1 MPEPKT
7 TIRVNVDDLSLALG
21 HINDLNSKKN
31 DYIEVLKYLKYDD
44 PSSITPGKFDAIL
57 LKAIDEYFIGISKDI
72 IRMAL
77 GLMLGFEREIKI
89 GKRREHYLENSNF
102 TKDFTMVKGDY
113 DKASKEQ
120 KKKYRNSLID
130 AERERIRKLAS
141 YLAEKVE
148 NEIFEEYIIDLKG
161 YFDDE
166 VNAPILQSPIYLD
179 KNRANYDE
187 KKSEPENGSTDPRA
201 KSAELDDDSSSEDDG
216 PQNDA
221 MDTSGIPTKY
231 LAFGLIA
238 LLLLLGFILI
248 VLFIVTRRNDNSV
261 QKDFSEISK
270 IMKQKE
276 QTPPDKIE
284 IKDNNI
290 YLPLDGDY
298 HLYVEIG
305 IDGLNTDNLECES
318 LDSDIVE
325 VLGRTDEYIKATK
338 GLEDDI
344 KYDSGIVEYH
354 IKATKKLKKNTKNRT
369 DIVVHSSNK
378 DSPKDRATITV
389 IDPTTSVD
397 SRGKNDAE
405 SPGNL
410 E

>member
-1 MPEPKT
+1 
-7 TIRVNVDDLSLALG
+7 
-21 HINDLNSKKN
+21 
-31 DYIEVLKYLKYDD
+31 
-44 PSSITPGKFDAIL
+44 
-57 LKAIDEYFIGISKDI
+57 
-72 IRMAL
+72 
-77 GLMLGFEREIKI
+77 
-89 GKRREHYLENSNF
+89 
-102 TKDFTMVKGDY
+102 
-113 DKASKEQ
+113 
-120 KKKYRNSLID
+120 
-130 AERERIRKLAS
+130 
-141 YLAEKVE
+141 
-148 NEIFEEYIIDLKG
+148 
-161 YFDDE
+161 
-166 VNAPILQSPIYLD
+166 
-179 KNRANYDE
+179 
-187 KKSEPENGSTDPRA
+187 
-201 KSAELDDDSSSEDDG
+201 
-216 PQNDA
+216 
-221 MDTSGIPTKY
+221 
-231 LAFGLIA
+231 
-238 LLLLLGFILI
+238 
-248 VLFIVTRRNDNSV
+248 
-261 QKDFSEISK
+261 
-270 IMKQKE
+270 MKQKE